1 MGALPRRRPEPLQP
15 LAEAA
20 AQDFDSAPS
29 SPSDRPKSARGRP
42 GADPFHYVSP
52 SRQRPDAAGGGGGGG
67 DGDGDGD
74 GGGGGEAGRPKTA
87 RGRGGDPFGYV
98 SPSRT
103 RDGGQTTQRLQ
114 LDPEAPA
121 FAPGGGG
128 GGGGFSAA
136 TLSAA
141 ALAKGLEGEAGSPV
155 SSA

>member
-1 MGALPRRRPEPLQP
+1 MGALQRRRPEPLQP
-15 LAEAA
+15 LAVAA

-52 SRQRPDAAGGGGGGG
+52 SRLRPDAAGDGGG
-67 DGDGDGD
+67 

-128 GGGGFSAA
+128 GGGFSAA

-141 ALAKGLEGEAGSPV
+141 ARAEGLEGEAGSPV